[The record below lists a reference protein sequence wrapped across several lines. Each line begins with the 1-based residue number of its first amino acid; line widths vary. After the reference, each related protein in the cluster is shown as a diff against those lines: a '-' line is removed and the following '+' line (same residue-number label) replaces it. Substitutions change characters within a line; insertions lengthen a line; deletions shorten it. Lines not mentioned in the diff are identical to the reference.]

1 MELKAQL
8 QAIVGEVYV
17 REGDQIPQRN
27 WSDSAA
33 ITPVRPSL
41 LVLPAST
48 EEISKILS
56 FCSTAGQT
64 VVVQGGLTGLA
75 GGAHPQ
81 AGEIALSLERLQG
94 IEEVDVASRTMTV
107 WAGTPLYQVQE
118 AAKNAGLHYG
128 VDLGARG
135 TCTIGGN
142 VATNAGGVQALRYGV
157 TRRNVLGLEAVLA
170 DGTVLNGLNKLMKN
184 NTGYDWPQMMI
195 GSEGTLGVITR
206 VCLSL
211 SPAPPALQTALCAAA
226 SVADAAN
233 ALAELDRRFPGQLM
247 TFEGM
252 WREYMEVTEKY
263 TSLPEPFDPRTELTL
278 LIEVA
283 LGDDQPAQDRFTEVL
298 GALLEA
304 GLISDALISQSLQ
317 DRQKFWAYREANYE
331 FDRQIPGSAQ
341 FDISLPMN
349 SMDAAIA
356 EMRQQIALL
365 APGSTLIAYGHMADS
380 NLHLAILPQSGTD
393 GVADAVTAVYDI
405 VGRHQGSVSAE
416 HGIGVQKRPYL
427 SRSRSPEEIALMK
440 RMKAM
445 LDPAGILNRGR
456 IF

>member
-1 MELKAQL
+1 
-8 QAIVGEVYV
+8 
-17 REGDQIPQRN
+17 
-27 WSDSAA
+27 
-33 ITPVRPSL
+33 
-41 LVLPAST
+41 
-48 EEISKILS
+48 
-56 FCSTAGQT
+56 
-64 VVVQGGLTGLA
+64 
-75 GGAHPQ
+75 
-81 AGEIALSLERLQG
+81 
-94 IEEVDVASRTMTV
+94 
-107 WAGTPLYQVQE
+107 
-118 AAKNAGLHYG
+118 
-128 VDLGARG
+128 
-135 TCTIGGN
+135 
-142 VATNAGGVQALRYGV
+142 
-157 TRRNVLGLEAVLA
+157 
-170 DGTVLNGLNKLMKN
+170 
-184 NTGYDWPQMMI
+184 
-195 GSEGTLGVITR
+195 
-206 VCLSL
+206 
-211 SPAPPALQTALCAAA
+211 
-226 SVADAAN
+226 
-233 ALAELDRRFPGQLM
+233 
-247 TFEGM
+247 
-252 WREYMEVTEKY
+252 
-263 TSLPEPFDPRTELTL
+263 
-278 LIEVA
+278 
-283 LGDDQPAQDRFTEVL
+283 VL